1 MDSLYQKDQ
10 SVPFEKIFSNPSSL
24 YRDTPFWAW
33 NCKLEE
39 DQLRRQIAVFQEMGM
54 GGFHMHSRT
63 GMGTP
68 YLTKEFMERVDNCVD
83 EAKKRNMLAWLYD
96 EDRWPSGAAGG
107 IVTKNP
113 KFRARHLEIR
123 FKQLETEPDP
133 QNDNSGRLLAC
144 YLVKLDSNGC
154 LEEYRK
160 SDAQSDT
167 PLGFRKIFCY
177 LMVSNKDSWYNDQTY
192 VDTLNPRAIQEFVNV
207 THEAYR
213 KSIGKEFDKTVPAIF
228 TDEPQ
233 FTRKSSLT
241 FAQEEK
247 IVNLPFT
254 DDFPETYKAAYGVDF
269 YATLPELIWELPD
282 GKYSLAR
289 YRFHD
294 HVAERFASAFADT
307 IGDWCQKHNLRSTG
321 HMMEEPTLTSQTA
334 ALGEAMR
341 SYRGFLLPGID
352 TLCDCQELST
362 AKQAQSASRQ
372 FGRGGVLSELD
383 GVIDWDFNFMGHK
396 GHGDWQAALGVT
408 VRVPHLSWVS
418 MAGEAKRDY
427 PASIHYQSSWYK
439 KYPVIADH
447 FARVNAAMT
456 RGKAVSHIAPVEG
469 RLLLR
474 PACIRHNP

>member
-68 YLTKEFMERVDNCVD
+68 YLTKEFMDRVDNCVD
-83 EAKKRNMLAWLYD
+83 EAKKRDMLAWLYD

-123 FKQLETEPDP
+123 FKPLETPPNPE
-133 QNDNSGRLLAC
+133 NDNSGRLLAC
-144 YLVKLDSNGC
+144 YLVKLDDNGC
-154 LEEYRK
+154 LAEYK
-160 SDAQSDT
+160 KCDAQDDT
-167 PLGFRKIFCY
+167 PNDFRKIFCY

-247 IVNLPFT
+247 IVKT
-254 DDFPETYKAAYGVDF
+254 RAWT
-269 YATLPELIWELPD
+269 
-282 GKYSLAR
+282 
-289 YRFHD
+289 
-294 HVAERFASAFADT
+294 ERTRNHSR
-307 IGDWCQKHNLRSTG
+307 LRS
-321 HMMEEPTLTSQTA
+321 
-334 ALGEAMR
+334 
-341 SYRGFLLPGID
+341 
-352 TLCDCQELST
+352 
-362 AKQAQSASRQ
+362 
-372 FGRGGVLSELD
+372 
-383 GVIDWDFNFMGHK
+383 
-396 GHGDWQAALGVT
+396 
-408 VRVPHLSWVS
+408 
-418 MAGEAKRDY
+418 
-427 PASIHYQSSWYK
+427 
-439 KYPVIADH
+439 
-447 FARVNAAMT
+447 
-456 RGKAVSHIAPVEG
+456 GKP
-469 RLLLR
+469 
-474 PACIRHNP
+474 